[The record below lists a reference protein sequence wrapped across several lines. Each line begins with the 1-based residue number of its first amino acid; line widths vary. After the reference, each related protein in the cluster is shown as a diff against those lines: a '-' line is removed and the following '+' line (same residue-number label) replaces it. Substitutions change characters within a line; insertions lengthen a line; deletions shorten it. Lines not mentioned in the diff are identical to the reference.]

1 MLKAYQFRLNP
12 SHHQRTLLLQTLD
25 TCRWVYNETL
35 ATRKSAWEQEQ
46 KSLSLYETNKLLT
59 SWKVEKPELYEVH
72 SQVLQNVQVRV
83 DLAFQSFFRRV
94 KAAQTPGFP
103 RFRGQTRY
111 DSFTFKQSGFSVG
124 DHRLVLSKIG
134 SVKIVLHRPMEGK
147 VKTLTVR
154 RDSVGNWYAC
164 FSCEVPEQPL
174 PICENGIGV
183 DVGLESFLTL
193 SNGEKVA
200 NPRFF
205 RKDEPALA
213 KAQRRLSK
221 AEKNTPERAKRR
233 KVVAHIHQRIANR
246 RKNFEHQLSRRLVD
260 QYGVIVFEQLN
271 EHGMLQNQHLAK
283 SISDAAWNQLIRYS
297 TYKAVDADR
306 VVVLVD
312 PKGTSQRCSRCGTLV
327 QKSLSVRVH
336 DCPACGLNM
345 DRDENAALN
354 ILALGL
360 ESLGVNRRS
369 HAVSTAVE

>member
-12 SHHQRTLLLQTLD
+12 SHHQRTLLLKTLD

-35 ATRKSAWEQEQ
+35 ATRKNAWEQEK

-59 SWKVEKPELYEVH
+59 GWKVEKPELSQVH
-72 SQVLQNVQVRV
+72 SQVLQNVQARV

-246 RKNFEHQLSRRLVD
+246 RKNFAHQLSRRLVD
-260 QYGVIVFEQLN
+260 KYGVIVFERLN